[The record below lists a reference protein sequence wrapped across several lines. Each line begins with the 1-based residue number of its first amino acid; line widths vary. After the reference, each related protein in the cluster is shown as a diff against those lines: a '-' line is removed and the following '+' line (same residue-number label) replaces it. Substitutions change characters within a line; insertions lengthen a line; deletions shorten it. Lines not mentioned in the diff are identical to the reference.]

1 MGILLLI
8 GIVVTNAIVLIAFV
22 EQLRVKGMKVYDARH
37 QRRQSA
43 AASDSHDC
51 PDNELRAGAPSSCTP
66 AGGGGIISAEL
77 ATVIIGG
84 LISSTCLTL
93 IVVPVLYSIFN
104 ESIPQL
110 IGKNHQQVTAIY

>member
-1 MGILLLI
+1 
-8 GIVVTNAIVLIAFV
+8 
-22 EQLRVKGMKVYDARH
+22 MKVYDALINGGRV
-37 QRRQSA
+37 RLRPILMTALTTSFALVPLA
-43 AASDSHDC
+43 AA
-51 PDNELRAGAPSSCTP
+51 P

-104 ESIPQL
+104 DSIPQL
-110 IGKNHQQVTAIY
+110 IQHIQRQHSTTGRQNHQQATAIH